1 MMQADFEPMRFT
13 KSKPQIETMNHNIK
27 KMGRRVKKKEKSL
40 DLSYIEVA
48 VALPV
53 FHTFTYSIPETFA
66 QFISPGKRVL
76 VPFGRR
82 VVTGYILGPSKAI
95 QGKKIKRIL
104 DVLDDIPLFPAG
116 MIPFFK
122 WISNYYIYPLG
133 ETIKSTLPGGLN
145 LYDFTTLSITQTGQ
159 NATAKHWVNPFEK
172 EILSCLK
179 QGSCRLKD
187 LRKNLK
193 KEIPNALIQTLEDS
207 GWLIKKKGL
216 KGGRTRPRLKRF
228 VSITGSDVPSDQFVG
243 AKKRIID
250 IVRNEGE
257 ISVKSLTKAVPS
269 ASKLISALETEQVIS
284 IFKKRVYRDPFGE
297 HIKPDIPPNLTDE
310 QNRVISRVTGALGKG
325 FSTFLLAGV
334 TGSGKTEVYMQ
345 LVAAVLQQGLSAL
358 VLVPEITLISQI
370 ERRFRARFGDCV
382 ALLHSGL
389 SSGERY
395 DQWIRIVSGKATI
408 AIGARSAV
416 FAPCTGIGIVIV
428 DEEHDTSY
436 KQDHHFRYHA
446 RDIAVVRAM
455 LHGCVV
461 LLGSATPSI
470 QSYYHV
476 TQSKFKEV
484 SLKIRVEK
492 RPLPEVTIV
501 DLGKNRN
508 LRGIRRFI
516 TPELYKAMGETLG
529 SGEQVLL
536 FLNRRGFAGFPVCS
550 ACGAAVRCKNC
561 DISLTFHQSSKAYL
575 CHYCGYTRFS
585 ASNCAACGSSQIKN
599 IGWGTEKVE
608 SAVKTLF
615 PNARVA
621 RMDHDTTQRKGAI
634 LSFLKGLKNQTI
646 DVLVGTQIVAKGHDF
661 PNITLVGIIC
671 ADLSLSFPDFRAGE
685 RTFQLLAQ
693 VSGRSGRGSV
703 PGKVIL
709 QTFNP
714 DHFSILSARKQDFK
728 AFFSQEIGFRKSLNY
743 PPFSRMIQL
752 KISGKNKQ
760 ITRAHA
766 MAVGSFCNRLRKR
779 NTIFLKSVEMLGPIE
794 APLPKIAKRFRW
806 QILFKGSQTK
816 ILHRFAR
823 QLLFQNTFKLNTQN
837 VRVVIDVDPY
847 MMM

>member
-1 MMQADFEPMRFT
+1 
-13 KSKPQIETMNHNIK
+13 MNPNIK
-27 KMGRRVKKKEKSL
+27 KMEQRVKEKENSP
-40 DLSYIEVA
+40 DLSYMEVA

-53 FHTFTYSIPETFA
+53 FNTFTYLIPETFA

-82 VVTGYILGPSKAI
+82 VVTGYILGPSEEI

-104 DVLDDIPLFPAG
+104 DVLDDHPLFPAE

-133 ETIKSTLPGGLN
+133 EAIKSALPGGLN

-159 NATAKHWVNPFEK
+159 IAALSPGVTPIEK
-172 EILSCLK
+172 EILSCLNN
-179 QGSCRLKD
+179 GSCRLKD
-187 LRKNLK
+187 LCKNLK
-193 KEIPNALIQTLEDS
+193 KEVPNALIQALEDS
-207 GWLIKKKGL
+207 GWVVKKKGL
-216 KGGRTRPRLKRF
+216 KGGRTRPMLKRY
-228 VSITGSDVPSDQFVG
+228 VSITGPDIPSDRFTG

-250 IVRNEGE
+250 IVRDAGE
-257 ISVKSLTKAVPS
+257 ISVKNLTKEVPS
-269 ASKLISALETEQVIS
+269 ASKLISALEADKVIS
-284 IFKKRVYRDPFGE
+284 IFKKQVYRDPFGE
-297 HIKPDIPPNLTDE
+297 PIKPDSPPHLTDE
-310 QNRVISRVTGALGKG
+310 QSRVVSTVTDALSNG
-325 FSTFLLAGV
+325 FSTFLLSGV
-334 TGSGKTEVYMQ
+334 TGSGKTEVYLQ
-345 LVAAVLQQGLSAL
+345 LTATVLQRGLSAL
-358 VLVPEITLISQI
+358 VLVPEIALISQM

-395 DQWIRIVSGKATI
+395 DQWIRIVTGKATI

-416 FAPCTGIGIVIV
+416 FAPFTDIGIVIV
-428 DEEHDTSY
+428 DEEHDSSY
-436 KQDHHFRYHA
+436 KQDHHFQYHA

-476 TQSKFKEV
+476 TKSKFKAV
-484 SLKIRVEK
+484 SLKTRVEK
-492 RPLPEVTIV
+492 RPLPEIAIV
-501 DLGKNRN
+501 DLGKNRH
-508 LRGIRRFI
+508 LRGTRRFI
-516 TPELYKAMGETLG
+516 TPELYKAMKKTLG
-529 SGEQVLL
+529 SGKQVLL

-561 DISLTFHQSSKAYL
+561 DISLTLHQSSKVYL
-575 CHYCGYTRFS
+575 CHYCGYTRPS
-585 ASNCAACGSSQIKN
+585 DSHCTTCGSAHIKN

-608 SAVKTLF
+608 AAVKTLF
-615 PNARVA
+615 PDAKVA
-621 RMDHDTTQRKGAI
+621 RMDRDTTRRKGAI
-634 LSFLKGLKNQTI
+634 LSFLKGLKNHTI
-646 DVLVGTQIVAKGHDF
+646 DVLVGTQIIAKGHDF

-671 ADLSLSFPDFRAGE
+671 ADLSLNFPDFRSGE

-693 VSGRSGRGSV
+693 VAGRSGRGSV
-703 PGKVIL
+703 PGRVIL

-714 DHFSILSARKQDFK
+714 NHFSILSAGKQDFK
-728 AFFSQEIGFRKSLNY
+728 AFFAKEIGFRKSLNY

-752 KISGKNKQ
+752 KISGRDKQ
-760 ITRAHA
+760 ITREHA
-766 MAVGSFCNRLRKR
+766 LSIGNFCNRLKKTDR
-779 NTIFLKSVEMLGPIE
+779 TFLRSVQMLGPIE
-794 APLPKIAKRFRW
+794 APLSKIANRFRW
-806 QILFKGSQTK
+806 QILLRSSRPK

-823 QLLFQNTFKLNTQN
+823 GLLFQNSLKLSTQN